1 MEEKLLEKL
10 AGDDS
15 GSPCVD
21 DQLLINDDICATDSE
36 AEIFS
41 QDCGTYEDF
50 LNIERTDIDPSLSPL
65 LSDAEKEWIMS
76 THNKFMNDLQ
86 DQANQQAMNALNQI
100 ISMSPTREAETNETQ
115 SPTNQDTASPDADN
129 NSKQP
134 PSPLDNLYNMQ
145 NQFFNQLTG
154 QKKYRYSNKL
164 PNISGAALNS
174 LLPILNTSGST
185 KQYSGVISPNVAQ
198 QLSKLSQ
205 QQFSQLNAKS
215 TSNNAVP
222 TVVTDLLAQTSVP
235 ASTVSSLTNSTQLT
249 KPDTTQDDAMNNSNT
264 RKRFGVPYSK
274 PITDLL
280 THWLLTHA
288 HHPYPTEEEKL
299 ELCRQT
305 QLSLNQLNNW
315 FTNARRRNKIL
326 IAAHAQAKGG
336 F

>member
-1 MEEKLLEKL
+1 MEVKLLENHT
-10 AGDDS
+10 GDDS
-15 GSPCVD
+15 GSPCIDEHLD
-21 DQLLINDDICATDSE
+21 DGVGCATDSE
-36 AEIFS
+36 AELFS
-41 QDCGTYEDF
+41 QDTSSYEDF
-50 LNIERTDIDPSLSPL
+50 LNLDRTDIDPALSSL
-65 LSDAEKEWIMS
+65 LSDAEKEWIMT
-76 THNKFMNDLQ
+76 THKKMISDLQ
-86 DQANQQAMNALNQI
+86 DHANQQAMNAINQ
-100 ISMSPTREAETNETQ
+100 MMRMESPTPENETNG
-115 SPTNQDTASPDADN
+115 SPGNFNSEDADN
-129 NSKQP
+129 AQKQP
-134 PSPLDNLYNMQ
+134 GSPSDTMYNLQ

-198 QLSKLSQ
+198 QLSQLSQ
-205 QQFSQLNAKS
+205 KQFSQFTSKS
-215 TSNNAVP
+215 TNNAVSAG
-222 TVVTDLLAQTSVP
+222 VTELLGQTLP
-235 ASTVSSLTNSTQLT
+235 ASTQPSKASMEA
-249 KPDTTQDDAMNNSNT
+249 PDIPQDDGLSSST